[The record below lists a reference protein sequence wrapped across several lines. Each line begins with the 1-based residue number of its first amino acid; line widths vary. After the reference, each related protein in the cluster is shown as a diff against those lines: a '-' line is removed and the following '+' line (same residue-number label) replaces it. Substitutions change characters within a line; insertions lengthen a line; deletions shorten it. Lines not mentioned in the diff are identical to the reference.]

1 MQTRVNISCNLRS
14 PDDFFD
20 TLRIST
26 RPILPVKMQTYARN
40 QQLHGVGDSGMLPNR
55 LPTREVQMLKKPTL
69 CIFFITRYISHSIRH
84 PVPLILFDRSA
95 AGDGLAIH
103 FDLKVSPATVWTAR
117 LCPCCTW
124 RSCARSLP
132 STRAHASARCSLLAH
147 SRSPR
152 GQRRPRRYAPR
163 SWSSCGSLPRV
174 PVCVLLQ
181 SLRDGL
187 LIVTRYAHS
196 YCNHPIKLRGV
207 PYLDSIEN
215 VGFVQLIRPARRR
228 HSSRNYWNG
237 WPRWDPRTISRRT
250 LDC

>member
-1 MQTRVNISCNLRS
+1 MWTDHRRICLSIRRS
-14 PDDFFD
+14 VIPFDHCRNENHQRNNANKSKHFLQPPFPDDFFD
-20 TLRIST
+20 ILRILHAHT
-26 RPILPVKMQTYARN
+26 ARQGCRTYARN

-95 AGDGLAIH
+95 AGDGLGQFHSISKS
-103 FDLKVSPATVWTAR
+103 LRPRSGTAR

-152 GQRRPRRYAPR
+152 GPKTASAVR
-163 SWSSCGSLPRV
+163 S
-174 PVCVLLQ
+174 
-181 SLRDGL
+181 
-187 LIVTRYAHS
+187 A
-196 YCNHPIKLRGV
+196 
-207 PYLDSIEN
+207 
-215 VGFVQLIRPARRR
+215 
-228 HSSRNYWNG
+228 
-237 WPRWDPRTISRRT
+237 
-250 LDC
+250 